1 MARLIKIT
9 LIFLAFLLLLLFW
22 MSAKQCTNNL
32 EEQQEEEKQIA
43 AYWLNVFKADSTL
56 YWSIKQIQKEVGQS
70 FEGAARIGDT
80 RGSVRILLFEGLD
93 TALINARV
101 SVNVSFTQYGDNYTV
116 REKTSKEDYAFVY
129 NEMCRP
135 LDIGYDEEF
144 SQGLYPV
151 VFKYQASGLGNYG
164 KNSDAYFGIDTANSS
179 LFCIIDNKTWSY
191 YGVIPLNKAQMAKA
205 KQQFK
210 EVAINFYGLDQRIL
224 TQGYI
229 MDSWGGVL
237 SYVTY
242 SKAYIL
248 TAPNTDSL
256 HPDYIQKEAQWF
268 EDVEFYSKGVIYNS
282 GDRYERIDIYKDSK
296 LIARD
301 CYIHSDS
308 LKYMQASDEGL
319 REGDT

>member
-1 MARLIKIT
+1 
-9 LIFLAFLLLLLFW
+9 
-22 MSAKQCTNNL
+22 MSANQCTNNL

-56 YWSIKQIQKEVGQS
+56 FWSIIQIQEEVGQS

-101 SVNVSFTQYGDNYTV
+101 SVNVAFTQYGDNYTV

-129 NEMCRP
+129 NQMCRP

-144 SQGLYPV
+144 SQGLYPI

-164 KNSDAYFGIDTANSS
+164 KNSNAYFGIDTANSS

-210 EVAINFYGLDQRIL
+210 EIAINFHDLDQSIL
-224 TQGYI
+224 TQGNL
-229 MDSWGGVL
+229 MDSDGEVL
-237 SYVTY
+237 YYVTY
-242 SKAYIL
+242 YKADIL
-248 TAPNTDSL
+248 TAPNMDSV
-256 HPDYIQKEAQWF
+256 HPDYVQKEAQWF
-268 EDVEFYSKGVIYNS
+268 EDVKFYSKGVIDKAGN
-282 GDRYERIDIYKDSK
+282 RYERIDIYKDSK
-296 LIARD
+296 LITRD

-308 LKYMQASDEGL
+308 LYYMQRSDEFL
-319 REGDT
+319 DEGQT

>member
-32 EEQQEEEKQIA
+32 QEQQEEEKQIA

-70 FEGAARIGDT
+70 FEGAAFIGDA

-101 SVNVSFTQYGDNYTV
+101 SVTLPFAHYGDYYTE
-116 REKTSKEDYAFVY
+116 EKTTKEKYSFVFI
-129 NEMCRP
+129 EMCRP
-135 LDIGYDEEF
+135 LDIGYNEEF

-151 VFKYQASGLGNYG
+151 VFKYQASGWGNYG
-164 KNSDAYFGIDTANSS
+164 KNSNAYFGIDTVNSA
-179 LFCIIDNKTWSY
+179 LFCIIDNETWSY

-224 TQGYI
+224 TQGYM

-268 EDVEFYSKGVIYNS
+268 EDVKFYSKGVIDNA

-308 LKYMQASDEGL
+308 LNYMRASDDGL